1 MAYRQVEILPI
12 KQAMVWIATFIV
24 VGLLFFLAIPQF
36 KHYESQAEVLLLI
49 YILVALL
56 APVLLQLRKNNKQ
69 QKEYIL
75 LCATVYM
82 VFIPLLAQK
91 IVLWLFLLHSKFIG
105 ILTIA
110 LLVIMLLLL
119 LITLIVLITKCFDKK
134 SARNTNLLFILYSY
148 ISIVL
153 MFSSIYFFVTFISDF
168 RDARDKYWYLHDNQ
182 AVVVSGSSSESIFNN
197 INRLSF
203 NGMND
208 RLWSGVDYPM
218 NDISFL
224 DKDIFSY
231 KSRLSR
237 DEFDKV
243 VHYIPENSLKVYLD
257 CIHFSIA
264 TITTTGYGDITP
276 RTWFARLVA
285 NSETII
291 GQLLSVLALGMFF
304 TQKATTSPSARQVQ
318 RGITTIRLRKPYRR

>member
-1 MAYRQVEILPI
+1 MPI
-12 KQAMVWIATFIV
+12 KQAMVWISTFIL
-24 VGLLFFLAIPQF
+24 VGLLFFLVIPQI
-36 KHYESQAEVLLLI
+36 KVYESQAEILLLI
-49 YILVALL
+49 YILIALI
-56 APVLLQLRKNNKQ
+56 APIFLHVRKSYKQ
-69 QKEYIL
+69 RKEYIL
-75 LCATVYM
+75 LYATVYM
-82 VFIPLLAQK
+82 VFLPLIAQK
-91 IVLWLFLLHSKFIG
+91 VLLWLFLVDFKFIG
-105 ILTIA
+105 VLTMS

-119 LITLIVLITKCFDKK
+119 LITLISLITKCFDKK

-153 MFSSIYFFVTFISDF
+153 MFSSIYFFVNFISDF
-168 RDARDKYWYLHDNQ
+168 RDARDKYWHLHYNQ
-182 AVVVSGSSSESIFNN
+182 DVVVRGSSSESIFNN

-218 NDISFL
+218 NDISIL
-224 DKDIFSY
+224 DQDILSY
-231 KSRLSR
+231 KIRISRN
-237 DEFDKV
+237 DFEKV
-243 VHYIPENSLKVYLD
+243 VQYIPENSLKVYLD

-276 RTWFARLVA
+276 RTWFSRLVA

-304 TQKATTSPSARQVQ
+304 TQQDKTYPNVRQVK
-318 RGITTIRLRKPYRR
+318 RGMTMIRLRKPYRR

>member
-1 MAYRQVEILPI
+1 MLGIS
-12 KQAMVWIATFIV
+12 TFIL
-24 VGLLFFLAIPQF
+24 VGLLFFLAIPQY
-36 KHYESQAEVLLLI
+36 KQYEFQGGIVLLI
-49 YILVALL
+49 YMVVAVI
-56 APVLLQLRKNNKQ
+56 APVLLHARTSQKQ
-69 QKEYIL
+69 RKEYIL
-75 LCATVYM
+75 LYATVYM
-82 VFIPLLAQK
+82 VFLPLVAQK
-91 IVLWLFLLHSKFIG
+91 ILLRLFTLHANFIG
-105 ILTIA
+105 IFTIV
-110 LLVIMLLLL
+110 LLVSMLLLL
-119 LITLIVLITKCFDKK
+119 LLTLILLISKCFDKK

-168 RDARDKYWYLHDNQ
+168 RDAREKYWNLHYNQ
-182 AVVVSGSSSESIFNN
+182 EVVVPGSSAESIFNN

-218 NDISFL
+218 HDISAL
-224 DKDIFSY
+224 DKDLLSY
-231 KSRLSR
+231 KVRLAKN
-237 DEFDKV
+237 DFEKV
-243 VHYIPENSLKVYLD
+243 VRYMPENSLKVYLD

-276 RTWFARLVA
+276 RTWFSRLVA

-304 TQKATTSPSARQVQ
+304 TQKTTTSANPRQVQ